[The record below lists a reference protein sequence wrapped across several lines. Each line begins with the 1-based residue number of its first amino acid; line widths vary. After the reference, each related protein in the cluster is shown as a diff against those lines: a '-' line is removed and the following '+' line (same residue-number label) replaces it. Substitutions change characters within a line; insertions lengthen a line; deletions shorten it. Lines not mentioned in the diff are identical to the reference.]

1 MISCHERTAPAER
14 PTNRC
19 PPSRGKP
26 CISEMGV
33 LHWRVSNARRR
44 WHDHY
49 SLRYETEK
57 TQQRQ
62 AAAELHG
69 VFSLRLEKYH
79 YLKIILQVFLRF
91 SFAAPSTPRY
101 GTQYFTAVLHDKQV
115 LWNTRIFVILT
126 RVPSEGQWP
135 FHHYSRFAGLH
146 PGTAGMSLS
155 HSCGPTI
162 NRQGITL
169 PTSSMEF
176 FS

>member
-33 LHWRVSNARRR
+33 LHWRVSNARKH

-49 SLRYETEK
+49 SLRYETRK

-69 VFSLRLEKYH
+69 VFSLRPEKYQ

-91 SFAAPSTPRY
+91 SFAAPSTPAH
-101 GTQYFTAVLHDKQV
+101 GPKCSMAVLQDKQV
-115 LWNTRIFVILT
+115 LRNTRFFLVKDIRDT
-126 RVPSEGQWP
+126 
-135 FHHYSRFAGLH
+135 YSS
-146 PGTAGMSLS
+146 SLRGS
-155 HSCGPTI
+155 VA
-162 NRQGITL
+162 
-169 PTSSMEF
+169 
-176 FS
+176 FSPL